1 MIKTTYLNVNYLSN
15 SYIEEY
21 MKNLN
26 EDISSL
32 INKNDSGIAP
42 EEFLG
47 SMNYG
52 FKSVVTRYFELIRF
66 LGIIYYNNVDYDFLN
81 APEFLEI
88 SKINFS

>member
-15 SYIEEY
+15 SYLDEY

-26 EDISSL
+26 EDISPL
-32 INKNDSGIAP
+32 IIENNSGITA
-42 EEFLG
+42 ENFLG
-47 SMNYG
+47 TMNYG

-66 LGIIYYNNVDYDFLN
+66 LGIVYYNKVDYDFLN

-88 SKINFS
+88 SKIK